1 MTTNTKPATPLPWIA
16 LGVNLSGIKGK
27 HYPLAIYG
35 EQSQHMVASVRD
47 DRDNATASDIQDAD
61 YLTHAANSYQKLVE
75 ALRELMRRADEYYG
89 MGGDDAAPIERKAA
103 RALLRSLGEDA

>member
-1 MTTNTKPATPLPWIA
+1 MTTKHTPATPLPWLAPVNYGATHFEIQGGGPCRHIA
-16 LGVNLSGIKGK
+16 RTPRL
-27 HYPLAIYG
+27 
-35 EQSQHMVASVRD
+35 
-47 DRDNATASDIQDAD
+47 QDAA
-61 YLTHAANSYQKLVE
+61 YITHAANSYQKLVE